1 MATHRLIAKGLQLN
15 VSICGEGLPLLLLN
29 GLGGLIRT
37 FNPLRDEL
45 EDFTTITLD
54 VPGVGKSQMPR
65 WPIRLP
71 RHADV
76 IAEMLQ
82 QLGIDQVDVFGVS
95 WGGALAQEF
104 ALRYPSKVRR
114 LILAATSPGPVL
126 LMKPADVMDF
136 FRKSKNAKMPK
147 QERSGNSI
155 QTLLRFGV
163 MKGMLSV
170 NPRTYYFQ
178 LAALIGWTSL
188 LRLSRL
194 PQRTLVLTG
203 DRDPLIQAYNAHIL
217 RRTIRRSELRILK
230 GEGHFFVVTSAR
242 RTAVLIREF
251 LSRQYEDEEIA
262 PRVANRNAKA
272 SLERT

>member
-1 MATHRLIAKGLQLN
+1 MTTHKLIAKGLQLN
-15 VSICGEGLPLLLLN
+15 VSVCGQGSPLLMLN
-29 GLGGLIRT
+29 GLGGLMRS
-37 FNPLRDEL
+37 FDPLRDEL
-45 EDFTTITLD
+45 DDFMTITLD

-71 RHADV
+71 SHADV
-76 IAEMLQ
+76 IADMLQ
-82 QLGIDQVDVFGVS
+82 QLGIEQVDVFGVS

-104 ALRYPSKVRR
+104 ALRYPSRVRR

-126 LMKPADVMDF
+126 LMKPADVMEF
-136 FRKSKNAKMPK
+136 FRKRKNVKMRK
-147 QERSGNSI
+147 QDSSRTSI
-155 QTLLRFGV
+155 HTLLRFGV

-194 PQRTLVLTG
+194 PQRTLVLSG
-203 DRDPLIQAYNAHIL
+203 DRDPLVQAYNAHIL
-217 RRTIRRSELRILK
+217 RRTIRRSELRLLK

-251 LSRQYEDEEIA
+251 LSRHYDDEETA
-262 PRVANRNAKA
+262 PRVADQNAKA
-272 SLERT
+272 IRLE

>member
-1 MATHRLIAKGLQLN
+1 MTTHKLIAKGLQLN
-15 VSICGEGLPLLLLN
+15 VSVCGQGSPLLLLN
-29 GLGGLIRT
+29 GLGGLMRT
-37 FNPLRDEL
+37 FDPLRDEL
-45 EDFTTITLD
+45 DDFTTITLD

-71 RHADV
+71 SHADV

-82 QLGIDQVDVFGVS
+82 QLGIEQVDVFGVS

-104 ALRYPSKVRR
+104 ALRYPSRVRR

-126 LMKPADVMDF
+126 LMKPADVMEF
-136 FRKSKNAKMPK
+136 FRKRKNVKMRR
-147 QERSGNSI
+147 QDSSRTSI
-155 QTLLRFGV
+155 HTLLRFGV

-203 DRDPLIQAYNAHIL
+203 DRDPLVQAYNAHIL
-217 RRTIRRSELRILK
+217 RRTIRRSELRLLK

-251 LSRQYEDEEIA
+251 LSRHYDDEETA
-262 PRVANRNAKA
+262 PRVADQNAKA
-272 SLERT
+272 FRLE

>member
-1 MATHRLIAKGLQLN
+1 
-15 VSICGEGLPLLLLN
+15 
-29 GLGGLIRT
+29 
-37 FNPLRDEL
+37 
-45 EDFTTITLD
+45 
-54 VPGVGKSQMPR
+54 
-65 WPIRLP
+65 
-71 RHADV
+71 
-76 IAEMLQ
+76 
-82 QLGIDQVDVFGVS
+82 
-95 WGGALAQEF
+95 
-104 ALRYPSKVRR
+104 
-114 LILAATSPGPVL
+114 
-126 LMKPADVMDF
+126 
-136 FRKSKNAKMPK
+136 
-147 QERSGNSI
+147 
-155 QTLLRFGV
+155 

-251 LSRQYEDEEIA
+251 LCRHYDDEEKA
-262 PRVANRNAKA
+262 PRIANRNAKA

>member
-1 MATHRLIAKGLQLN
+1 MTTHRLTAKGLQLN
-15 VSICGEGLPLLLLN
+15 VSICGRGSPLLLLN

-37 FNPLRDEL
+37 FDPLRDEL
-45 EDFTTITLD
+45 DDFMTITLD

-71 RHADV
+71 RHADL

-104 ALRYPSKVRR
+104 VIRYPSMVRR

-136 FRKSKNAKMPK
+136 FRKSKKAKMHE
-147 QERSGNSI
+147 QERSGNSTH
-155 QTLLRFGV
+155 TLLRFGV
-163 MKGMLSV
+163 TKGMLSV
-170 NPRTYYFQ
+170 NPRTYFFQ
-178 LAALIGWTSL
+178 LAALIGWTSV

-194 PQRTLVLTG
+194 PHSTLVLTG
-203 DRDPLIQAYNAHIL
+203 DCDPLIQSYNAHIL
-217 RRTIRRSELRILK
+217 CRTIRRSELRLLK
-230 GEGHFFVVTSAR
+230 GEGHFFVVTSPR
-242 RTAVLIREF
+242 RTADLIREF
-251 LSRQYEDEEIA
+251 LSRQCDDGDKA
-262 PRVANRNAKA
+262 PGVANRNAKA
-272 SLERT
+272 SLGRT

>member
-1 MATHRLIAKGLQLN
+1 
-15 VSICGEGLPLLLLN
+15 
-29 GLGGLIRT
+29 
-37 FNPLRDEL
+37 
-45 EDFTTITLD
+45 
-54 VPGVGKSQMPR
+54 MPR

-71 RHADV
+71 SHADV

-104 ALRYPSKVRR
+104 ALRYPNMVCR
-114 LILAATSPGPVL
+114 LILAATSTGPVL

-136 FRKSKNAKMPK
+136 FRKSKNAKMRK
-147 QERSGNSI
+147 QDSSRNLI
-155 QTLLRFGV
+155 HTLLRFGV

-194 PQRTLVLTG
+194 PHPTLVLTG
-203 DRDPLIQAYNAHIL
+203 DRDPLIQAYNAYVL

-251 LSRQYEDEEIA
+251 LCRHHDDEDMT

>member
-1 MATHRLIAKGLQLN
+1 MTMHRLIAKGLQLN
-15 VSICGEGLPLLLLN
+15 VSICGQGSPLLLLN

-37 FNPLRDEL
+37 FDPLRDEL
-45 EDFTTITLD
+45 DDFMTITLD

-71 RHADV
+71 SHADV

-82 QLGIDQVDVFGVS
+82 QLGVDQVDVFGVS

-104 ALRYPSKVRR
+104 ALRYPSMVRR

-126 LMKPADVMDF
+126 LMKPSDVMDF
-136 FRKSKNAKMPK
+136 FRRSKNAKMPK
-147 QERSGNSI
+147 QDSSRDSI
-155 QTLLRFGV
+155 HTLLGFGV

-170 NPRTYYFQ
+170 NPRTYYLQ

-188 LRLSRL
+188 LRLSRVT
-194 PQRTLVLTG
+194 QRTLVLTG

-230 GEGHFFVVTSAR
+230 GEGHFFLVTSAR
-242 RTAVLIREF
+242 GTAVLMREF
-251 LSRQYEDEEIA
+251 LSRQYEDEEMA
-262 PRVANRNAKA
+262 TRVANRNAKA

>member
-1 MATHRLIAKGLQLN
+1 MTTHKLIAKGLQLN
-15 VSICGEGLPLLLLN
+15 VSVCGQGSPLLLLN
-29 GLGGLIRT
+29 GLGGLMRT
-37 FNPLRDEL
+37 FDPLRDEL
-45 EDFTTITLD
+45 DDFTTITLD

-71 RHADV
+71 SHADV

-82 QLGIDQVDVFGVS
+82 QLGIEQVDVFGVS
-95 WGGALAQEF
+95 WGGALAQEL
-104 ALRYPSKVRR
+104 ALRYPSRVRR

-136 FRKSKNAKMPK
+136 FRKRKNVKMRK
-147 QERSGNSI
+147 QDSSRTSI
-155 QTLLRFGV
+155 HTLLRFGV

-194 PQRTLVLTG
+194 PQRTLVLSG
-203 DRDPLIQAYNAHIL
+203 DRDPLVQAYNAHIL

-251 LSRQYEDEEIA
+251 LSRQYDDEESA
-262 PRVANRNAKA
+262 PRVADQNAKA
-272 SLERT
+272 FRLE

>member
-1 MATHRLIAKGLQLN
+1 VQQGEIMATHRLIAKGLQLN
-15 VSICGEGLPLLLLN
+15 VSICGEGSPLLLLN

-37 FNPLRDEL
+37 FDPLRDEL

-71 RHADV
+71 SHADV

-104 ALRYPSKVRR
+104 ALRYPSMVRR

-136 FRKSKNAKMPK
+136 FRKSKNAKVRK
-147 QERSGNSI
+147 QDSSRNSI
-155 QTLLRFGV
+155 HTLLRFGV

-194 PQRTLVLTG
+194 LQPTLVLTG

-230 GEGHFFVVTSAR
+230 GEGHLFVVTSAR

-251 LSRQYEDEEIA
+251 LSR
-262 PRVANRNAKA
+262 
-272 SLERT
+272 

>member
-1 MATHRLIAKGLQLN
+1 
-15 VSICGEGLPLLLLN
+15 
-29 GLGGLIRT
+29 
-37 FNPLRDEL
+37 
-45 EDFTTITLD
+45 
-54 VPGVGKSQMPR
+54 
-65 WPIRLP
+65 
-71 RHADV
+71 
-76 IAEMLQ
+76 
-82 QLGIDQVDVFGVS
+82 
-95 WGGALAQEF
+95 
-104 ALRYPSKVRR
+104 
-114 LILAATSPGPVL
+114 
-126 LMKPADVMDF
+126 
-136 FRKSKNAKMPK
+136 MPK

-155 QTLLRFGV
+155 QMLLRFGV

-230 GEGHFFVVTSAR
+230 GEGHFFVVTSAK

-251 LSRQYEDEEIA
+251 LCRHYDDEEKA
-262 PRVANRNAKA
+262 PRIANRNAKA
-272 SLERT
+272 SPERT

>member
-1 MATHRLIAKGLQLN
+1 MATHRLIAKSSQLN
-15 VSICGEGLPLLLLN
+15 VSICGQGSPLLLLN

-45 EDFTTITLD
+45 DDFMTITLD

-71 RHADV
+71 SHADV

-82 QLGIDQVDVFGVS
+82 QLGVDQVDVFGVS

-104 ALRYPSKVRR
+104 ALRYPSMVRR

-136 FRKSKNAKMPK
+136 FRKSKKAKMHE
-147 QERSGNSI
+147 QERSGNSTH
-155 QTLLRFGV
+155 TLLRFGV
-163 MKGMLSV
+163 TKGMLSV
-170 NPRTYYFQ
+170 NPRTYFFQ

-242 RTAVLIREF
+242 RTAALIREF
-251 LSRQYEDEEIA
+251 LSRQYDDEEIA
-262 PRVANRNAKA
+262 PRAANRNTKA
-272 SLERT
+272 ILERT